1 MLMGTYSLEELIRR
15 WRLGHLTMEQ
25 AIGQILLWLKDLS
38 ERLGEL
44 ERDRWEKSRNN

>member
-1 MLMGTYSLEELIRR
+1 MGIYNLEELIRR
-15 WRLGHLTMEQ
+15 WRLGHLTIEQ

-44 ERDRWEKSRNN
+44 ERSKK